1 MINLKNLSFSSYP
14 VLSILVLGL
23 MIRTIIALFLYPGY
37 DEAYY
42 YLYSYNLDWSYF
54 DHPLFVALT
63 TGIGI
68 WLTGEVNQFTIR
80 IGTLITSTASLYL
93 LYLTGRKLFGCQ
105 SALFS
110 LIIASLIPI
119 FTVAIGVLTLPDV
132 PLIFF
137 WTLTLYYATEEFIIP
152 FNSNKNHRQD
162 ACFTGYK
169 PSYRL
174 VIICICIGLACL
186 SKYHGFILG
195 LGLVGFCL
203 FNPPYRKVFTSNW
216 LILGVICFI
225 ITLFPLLYWNW
236 QNDWVSFGF
245 QLSGRFQS
253 ENPTPIN
260 INLLNIL
267 ITALAGIGYL
277 FPSFG
282 FPLWWISGKSIW
294 LKGKKEIPQGRQET
308 TLRLSPLTRRE
319 EDNRQQEFL
328 KYSNYDFVD
337 SILVN
342 DDDNQQLNQSTNYG
356 YRLILWVSL
365 PLTIGFTLLGA
376 VTQILPTWS
385 MPGFWGLTLILGD
398 YTSRWFK
405 YRRKIVYRWLYLSFL
420 FINTLFLIIL
430 LHFQIGLLQK
440 PNENIFFNGIVAPQ
454 NDPST
459 ELIDIVQLRELL
471 GESTEFNQALSQADF
486 IFTNQY
492 YLGGYIGMAIAP
504 LTNIPVTC
512 FSNDSRGFD
521 YWYPQ
526 KEELR
531 GKNGIYITT
540 ERFAEDEA
548 TGIKYKEY
556 FKKWDKV
563 TQISLKRSGEVTET
577 FNIYLGQNL
586 DVIRTTNYEL

>member
-1 MINLKNLSFSSYP
+1 MIKVKNQFFSSYP
-14 VLSILVLGL
+14 VLGILMLGL
-23 MIRTIIALFLYPGY
+23 IIRTIIAIFLYPGY

-54 DHPLFVALT
+54 DHPIFVALT
-63 TGIGI
+63 TGVGV

-80 IGTLITSTASLYL
+80 IGTLILSTASLYL
-93 LYLTGRKLFGCQ
+93 LYLTGKKLFGSQ
-105 SALFS
+105 SGLFS

-137 WTLTLYYATEEFIIP
+137 WTITLYYATEEFIIP
-152 FNSNKNHRQD
+152 LNDKTFCPNEIYHKNHRQD
-162 ACFTGYK
+162 SQNNKQDACFTEYK
-169 PSYRL
+169 PSYRI

-203 FNPPYRKVFTSNW
+203 FNPPYRKVFTSRW
-216 LILGVICFI
+216 LRWGVMAFI

-236 QNDWVSFGF
+236 QHNWASFGF
-245 QLSGRFQS
+245 QLSGRFES
-253 ENPTPIN
+253 ENPTPVN
-260 INLLNIL
+260 INLLNIV

-282 FPLWWISGKSIW
+282 FPLWWVSGKSLW
-294 LKGKKEIPQGRQET
+294 FKGIQESKLEAT
-308 TLRLSPLTRRE
+308 GNGQENIFLNS
-319 EDNRQQEFL
+319 NR
-328 KYSNYDFVD
+328 
-337 SILVN
+337 
-342 DDDNQQLNQSTNYG
+342 DDDNNQQLKQCLYYG

-365 PLTIGFTLLGA
+365 PLTVGFTLLGA

-385 MPGFWGLTLILGD
+385 MPGFWGLSLILGD

-405 YRRKIVYRWLYLSFL
+405 YNRKMVYRWLYLSFL
-420 FINTLFLIIL
+420 CINTIFLIVL
-430 LHFQIGLLQK
+430 LHFQVGLLQK
-440 PNENIFFNGIVAPQ
+440 PNQNIFFNGIITPQ

-471 GESTEFNQALSQADF
+471 ANSPEFNQVLTEADF

-492 YLGGYIGMAIAP
+492 YLGGYIAMAIAP
-504 LTNIPVTC
+504 LTNLPVTC
-512 FSNDSRGFD
+512 FSGDSRGFD
-521 YWYPQ
+521 YWYPTL
-526 KEELR
+526 EELV

-540 ERFAEDEA
+540 ERFAEDKT
-548 TGIKYKEY
+548 TGVKYSRY
-556 FKKWDKV
+556 FKKWEKV
-563 TQISLKRSGEVTET
+563 TEISLKRSGEVTET
-577 FNIYLGQNL
+577 FNIYIGK
-586 DVIRTTNYEL
+586 DFDAK

>member
-1 MINLKNLSFSSYP
+1 MIKLKNLTFSSYP
-14 VLSILVLGL
+14 VLFILVLGL
-23 MIRTIIALFLYPGY
+23 IIRTIIALFLYSGY

-54 DHPLFVALT
+54 DHPIFVALT

-93 LYLTGRKLFGCQ
+93 LYLTGKKLFGAQ
-105 SALFS
+105 SGLFS

-137 WTLTLYYATEEFIIP
+137 WTLTLYYATEEFVIP
-152 FNSNKNHRQD
+152 SNHYSNKQD
-162 ACFTGYK
+162 AYFREYK
-169 PSYRL
+169 PSYRI
-174 VIICICIGLACL
+174 VIISICVGLACL

-203 FNPPYRKVFTSNW
+203 FNSPYRKVFTSHW
-216 LILGVICFI
+216 LVWGLIAFI
-225 ITLFPLLYWNW
+225 ITLYPLLYWNW
-236 QNDWVSFGF
+236 QHNWVSFEF

-260 INLLNIL
+260 INFINIL

-282 FPLWWISGKSIW
+282 FPLWWISGKS
-294 LKGKKEIPQGRQET
+294 LFFLGKKQIQLCKQENNFTSSHQYDVIIPPAEN
-308 TLRLSPLTRRE
+308 E
-319 EDNRQQEFL
+319 
-328 KYSNYDFVD
+328 
-337 SILVN
+337 
-342 DDDNQQLNQSTNYG
+342 QQLKQSPHYG
-356 YRLILWVSL
+356 YGLILWVSL
-365 PLTIGFTLLGA
+365 PLTVGFTLLGS

-398 YTSRWFK
+398 YVTRWFK
-405 YRRKIVYRWLYLSFL
+405 ERPRLVFCWLYFSF
-420 FINTLFLIIL
+420 FIINTLFIVIL
-430 LHFQIGLLQK
+430 LHFQFGLLQK
-440 PNENIFFNGIVAPQ
+440 PNQNMFFNGIIAPQ

-459 ELIDIVQLRELL
+459 ELIDIVQLRRLL
-471 GESTEFNQALSQADF
+471 AQSPEFNQALTQADF

-504 LTNIPVTC
+504 LTDIPVTC
-512 FSNDSRGFD
+512 FSKDSRGFD
-521 YWYPQ
+521 YWYPT
-526 KEELR
+526 KTELR
-531 GKNGIYITT
+531 GKNGIYITS
-540 ERFAEDEA
+540 ERFAEAQA
-548 TGIKYKEY
+548 TGVEYSQY
-556 FKKWDKV
+556 FKQWEKIS
-563 TQISLKRSGEVTET
+563 QISLKRSGEITET
-577 FNIYLGQNL
+577 FNIFLGKNL
-586 DVIRTTNYEL
+586 KT

>member
-1 MINLKNLSFSSYP
+1 MIKLKNLYFSSYP
-14 VLSILVLGL
+14 VLSVLVLGL
-23 MIRTIIALFLYPGY
+23 IIRTIIALFLYSGY

-63 TGIGI
+63 TGMGV

-93 LYLTGRKLFGCQ
+93 LYLTGKKLFGSQ
-105 SALFS
+105 SGLFS

-119 FTVAIGVLTLPDV
+119 FIVAIGVLTLPDV

-152 FNSNKNHRQD
+152 LNNYSNRQDEQNYRQD
-162 ACFTGYK
+162 ACFTEYK
-169 PSYRL
+169 PSYRI
-174 VIICICIGLACL
+174 VIICICVGLACL

-236 QNDWVSFGF
+236 QHNWVSFGF

-253 ENPTPIN
+253 QHPTAVN

-282 FPLWWISGKSIW
+282 FPLWWITGKSLLW
-294 LKGKKEIPQGRQET
+294 KNK
-308 TLRLSPLTRRE
+308 
-319 EDNRQQEFL
+319 
-328 KYSNYDFVD
+328 
-337 SILVN
+337 
-342 DDDNQQLNQSTNYG
+342 DDDRQLNQFTNYG

-405 YRRKIVYRWLYLSFL
+405 YSRKIVYRWLYLSFL
-420 FINTLFLIIL
+420 CIITIFAIGL

-440 PNENIFFNGIVAPQ
+440 PNQNVFFNGIIAPQ

-459 ELIDIVQLRELL
+459 ELIDIVQLRGLL
-471 GESTEFNQALSQADF
+471 ADSLEFNQALSQGDF
-486 IFTNQY
+486 IFTNHY

-521 YWYPQ
+521 YWHPPQ
-526 KEELR
+526 EELR

-540 ERFAEDEA
+540 ERFAEDEK
-548 TGIKYKEY
+548 TGIKYSQY
-556 FKKWDKV
+556 FEKWNKV

-577 FNIYLGQNL
+577 FNIYLGKKL
-586 DVIRTTNYEL
+586 DVKKNP